1 MLPSINISRSRGMT
15 PFIPVIAVAII
26 GLVALVCIEIRRA
39 NRSLPFFPHGPG
51 ERVDARGHDRIPERR
66 A

>member
-1 MLPSINISRSRGMT
+1 VTLA

-51 ERVDARGHDRIPERR
+51 ERVDARAHDRIPERR